1 MADIDVKELNRQ
13 VRVLVGDPDEVKYD
27 FEKEIMPWINA
38 GVREIRKL
46 KPDSKQD
53 AAGDERTVT
62 AVTALSGDVSMDDH
76 YQTALMHFVAAY
88 TAITHGTEASNRALS
103 RAHLDHFF
111 TWIKA

>member
-13 VRVLVGDPDEVKYD
+13 VTKLVGDPEAVKYD
-27 FEKEIMPWINA
+27 FKTEIMPWINA

-46 KPDSKQD
+46 RPDSKQD
-53 AAGDERTVT
+53 AAGDER
-62 AVTALSGDVSMDDH
+62 AVTEVSALSGSVSMDDH

-88 TAITHGTEASNRALS
+88 TAITHGTEAANRSLS
-103 RAHLDHFF
+103 RVHLEHFM